1 MTLPGGV
8 SRVDGERDAGK
19 RTWFWVAGL
28 VVTLLLAAGV
38 SQLASSEPDGLERVA
53 EDEGFSDAAEEHDLA
68 GSPLAD
74 YGVEGVDDDRLG
86 TALAGGAGVVVT
98 LAVGGG
104 IFWLARRRS
113 SATHH

>member
-1 MTLPGGV
+1 MTQRPPRSTRTDTLLPYTTLFR
-8 SRVDGERDAGK
+8 S
-19 RTWFWVAGL
+19 L

-38 SQLASSEPDGLERVA
+38 SQVASSEPDGLERVA

-104 IFWLARRRS
+104 LFWLARRRS

>member
-74 YGVEGVDDDRLG
+74 YGVEGVDRSEEHTSELQS
-86 TALAGGAGVVVT
+86 LMR
-98 LAVGGG
+98 
-104 IFWLARRRS
+104 IS
-113 SATHH
+113 SAVLC